1 MLTGYYQ
8 KTKEKLSKK
17 TRDRYQTLSEEK
29 KDKKHQ

>member
-8 KTKEKLSKK
+8 KTQEKLSKK

-29 KDKKHQ
+29 KNKKHQ